1 MLWLAQIS
9 LGTVGMLGRRLRARR
24 GAVVIPV
31 RSLVR
36 SRHGRTEPDV
46 RRLLCHRVQI
56 LRMPRILVVLRVR
69 RLMLVIWMI
78 AIHGGGLRQSKS
90 MRRTSKLKF
99 RIQST
104 VLVTFATTS
113 YVDRP

>member
-9 LGTVGMLGRRLRARR
+9 LGTVGMLDRRLRARR

-56 LRMPRILVVLRVR
+56 LRMPRILVALRIR

-78 AIHGGGLRQSKS
+78 AIHEGSVRQLAS
-90 MRRTSKLKF
+90 
-99 RIQST
+99 IGE
-104 VLVTFATTS
+104 
-113 YVDRP
+113 Y